1 MAPLAANEV
10 RVRNEKLFAEIVA
23 AAFGQ
28 RRKTLR
34 NTLKNYLDESG
45 FRQLGID
52 PQLRAENLGVA
63 EFARISDALNNLS
76 LAPLILTRLTRAD

>member
-1 MAPLAANEV
+1 MIPLPPEELWV
-10 RVRNEKLFAEIVA
+10 RDEKRFAEIVA

-34 NTLKNYLDESG
+34 NTLRDYLDESG

-52 PQLRAENLGVA
+52 PQLRAENLGVE
-63 EFARISDALNNLS
+63 EFARIAGLS
-76 LAPLILTRLTRAD
+76 FHEPESLR